1 MPRRRIIYKNW
12 IVDIGLDPACLK
24 QTQRASPKMEYNQK
38 IIKEVRA
45 AAEKLSPKEKEFI
58 ERYYFR
64 GESYRDISNYF
75 NKKINRLENIHR
87 RAITRLKRLLADFVK
102 DEFGIKVKK
111 TFICPICL
119 SPYRDNID
127 ALIRQKK
134 KSDTWKK
141 IIKTAKTEFNIEI
154 RTPQILISH
163 QKYHMD

>member
-12 IVDIGLDPACLK
+12 IADIGLDPACLK
-24 QTQRASPKMEYNQK
+24 QTRCDKTETIYNQK
-38 IIKEVRA
+38 IIKAVRTA
-45 AAEKLSPKEKEFI
+45 VEKLSPKEKEFI

-64 GESYRDISNYF
+64 GESYRDISICF

-87 RAITRLKRLLADFVK
+87 RAITKLKRLLAGFVK

-111 TFICPICL
+111 TFVCPICL
-119 SPYRDNID
+119 SPYRDDID
-127 ALIRQKK
+127 ALIRRKK

-141 IIKTAKTEFNIEI
+141 IIKTVKTEFRTEI
-154 RTPQILISH
+154 KTPQILISH